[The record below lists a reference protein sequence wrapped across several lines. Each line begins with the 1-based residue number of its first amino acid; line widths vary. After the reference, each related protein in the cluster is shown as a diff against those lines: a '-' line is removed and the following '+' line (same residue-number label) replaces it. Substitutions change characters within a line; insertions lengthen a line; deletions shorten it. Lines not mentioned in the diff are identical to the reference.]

1 MLAFQFIW
9 CWQPIIHQKRYFC
22 LISLISIL
30 MFVICYR
37 HQKELVMTAICCF
50 MLTNDDD
57 KWSVMLHNTRTW
69 LCMMSYG
76 SFTLYLCNNFCKSYE
91 MMPDM
96 MWTAS
101 CHGQPILNK
110 NPIIKMQQATAHLW
124 NYVFGATIP
133 SITAGS
139 LILKPTAWNV
149 FFRVQCRNLK
159 IGNVSILYLKF
170 FLFIFMLQHKNGHFE
185 HYYAP

>member
-1 MLAFQFIW
+1 MMMISDQSCYITQEHGYAW
-9 CWQPIIHQKRYFC
+9 CPMVLSHY
-22 LISLISIL
+22 
-30 MFVICYR
+30 ICA
-37 HQKELVMTAICCF
+37 TIF
-50 MLTNDDD
+50 
-57 KWSVMLHNTRTW
+57 
-69 LCMMSYG
+69 
-76 SFTLYLCNNFCKSYE
+76 
-91 MMPDM
+91 DM